1 MKKMDI
7 ESLDT
12 KVALVTGASRGLG
25 RAVAIRL
32 ATCGAK
38 VAVNYLS
45 SSQQANKV
53 SEEIEGLGG
62 QAILCRADV
71 SDDRAVHEMTR
82 QVVSQWGK
90 IDILVNNAGIVRD
103 TLLLRMPNEAWD
115 EVLNTNLRGA
125 YLCTKY
131 ALRSMME
138 QDWGRIINIASLAG
152 LVGNAGQTNYSAA
165 KGGLI
170 AFTKSVAREVG
181 PRNIT
186 VNAIA
191 PGFIVTEMTDKLP
204 KETKDAILARIPLG
218 RFGVADDVAG
228 LAAFL
233 ASEQASYITA
243 QVICV
248 DGGVI

>member
-1 MKKMDI
+1 MD
-7 ESLDT
+7 EKSLDN

-25 RAVAIRL
+25 RAVAVRL
-32 ATCGAK
+32 ASCGAK
-38 VAVNYLS
+38 VAINYLS
-45 SSQQANKV
+45 SEEEADKV
-53 SEEIEGLGG
+53 SREIEALEG
-62 QAILCRADV
+62 QAMLCGADV
-71 SDDRAVHEMTR
+71 ADSRAVREMTR
-82 QVVSQWGK
+82 QVVTQWGR

-103 TLLLRMPNEAWD
+103 TLLLRMPDESWD
-115 EVLNTNLRGA
+115 EVMNTNLRGA

-138 QDWGRIINIASLAG
+138 QGWGRIINIASLAG
-152 LVGNAGQTNYSAA
+152 LVGNAGQANYSAA

-170 AFTKSVAREVG
+170 AFTKSAAREVG

-191 PGFIVTEMTDKLP
+191 PGFIVTDMTDKLP
-204 KETKDAILARIPLG
+204 QEARDAILARIPLG
-218 RFGVADDVAG
+218 RFGVAEDIAG